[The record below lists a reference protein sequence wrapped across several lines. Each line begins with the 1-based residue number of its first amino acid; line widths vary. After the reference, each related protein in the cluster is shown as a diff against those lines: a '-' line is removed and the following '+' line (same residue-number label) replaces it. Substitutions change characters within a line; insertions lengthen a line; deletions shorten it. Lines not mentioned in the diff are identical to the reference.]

1 MMMQGHEDAVTMNE
15 DTSAQF
21 PLGVDQGAVLA
32 PVVGPVNGLPAAS
45 DAGERVMISVMSARQ
60 PTAAAGMV
68 LPLTST
74 GVLHFAVPASFD
86 AIVPEQL
93 PGTAR
98 TWTHVTGVAEL
109 VIAAL
114 IATPR
119 TRRLGGLLAAL
130 LFVGVF
136 PANVKMAIDWSGR
149 PVLDA
154 CAGLRAAAA
163 TDPAGAVGPAVVPPR
178 QQTQPVT
185 P

>member
-1 MMMQGHEDAVTMNE
+1 M
-15 DTSAQF
+15 
-21 PLGVDQGAVLA
+21 
-32 PVVGPVNGLPAAS
+32 
-45 DAGERVMISVMSARQ
+45 MSARR

-68 LPLTST
+68 LLLTST

-86 AIVPEQL
+86 AIVPERL
-93 PGTAR
+93 PGAAR

-136 PANVKMAIDWSGR
+136 PANVKMAIDWSDR
-149 PVLDA
+149 PVWMRALA
-154 CAGLRAAAA
+154 YGRLPLQIPLVLWAVLVCRRAGKPGLSHRTLA
-163 TDPAGAVGPAVVPPR
+163 TPR
-178 QQTQPVT
+178 C
-185 P
+185 